1 MMMFALLS
9 GMLTGLALGVFGSGG
24 GIVVVPALIY
34 LLHLPAKEAIAMG
47 LGIIAIT
54 AVLSAWDHWR
64 SGNVDLRA
72 AAIFGPI
79 GMVGT
84 FAGARLGTVLPAGFQ
99 LGLFAFVMYIA
110 AYRML
115 KKKPVALGAALGD
128 RDRDARTHV
137 ALLAAAGIGVGLLA
151 GVVGVGGGFLIVP
164 ALVLLAGVPMKR
176 AVGTS
181 LAVVSLNSLSG
192 FAGYFGSVAINFT
205 LMGSFAAVTVLSSLT
220 GARLARRLPAETL
233 KKAFAWGLVVAAT
246 YIMAKTV
253 L

>member
-1 MMMFALLS
+1 MMILALLS

-34 LLHLPAKEAIAMG
+34 LLHLPPKEAIAMG

-54 AVLSAWDHWR
+54 ALLSAWDHWR
-64 SGNVDLRA
+64 SGSVDLRA

-84 FAGARLGTVLPAGFQ
+84 FAGARLGTVLPVSFQ

-115 KKKPVALGAALGD
+115 KKKPAIIGLPPGSM
-128 RDRDARTHV
+128 DRDARTHV
-137 ALLAAAGIGVGLLA
+137 AWLAAAGIGVGLLA

-192 FAGYFGSVAINFT
+192 FAGYFGSVAINYP
-205 LMGSFAAVTVLSSLT
+205 LMGAFAVVTVLSSLIGT
-220 GARLARRLPAETL
+220 RLARRLPAETL
-233 KKAFAWGLVVAAT
+233 KRAFAWGLVIAAS
-246 YIMAKTV
+246 YIIARSV
-253 L
+253 V

>member
-1 MMMFALLS
+1 MTILALLS
-9 GMLTGLALGVFGSGG
+9 GMLTGLVLGIFGSGG

-34 LLHLPAKEAIAMG
+34 LLHVPAKEAIAMG

-72 AAIFGPI
+72 VAIFGPI
-79 GMVGT
+79 GMLGT
-84 FAGARLGTVLPAGFQ
+84 FAGARLGTALPAGFQ
-99 LGLFAFVMYIA
+99 LGLFAVVMYIA

-115 KKKPVALGAALGD
+115 KKNTLTAVVTD
-128 RDRDARTHV
+128 RGVRVHGV
-137 ALLAAAGIGVGLLA
+137 WLAAAGIGVGLLA

-192 FAGYFGSVAINFT
+192 FAGYFGSVTINFS
-205 LMGSFAAVTVLSSLT
+205 LMGAFAAITVLSSLIGT
-220 GARLARRLPAETL
+220 RLVRRLPAETL
-233 KKAFAWGLVVAAT
+233 KRAFAWSLIIAAT
-246 YIMAKTV
+246 YIMVKTV
-253 L
+253 F